1 VTGVRAGIVAAVL
14 ATLFVAVAPVAAD
27 APNPGAS
34 LAQLRQDVGGRGAA
48 ASPLRYAYLEKL
60 DSHLQAVA
68 ASRLGAG
75 SVASA
80 RLAARRQS
88 VTISPA
94 ADVLVDVYVRGD
106 LRRSAD
112 DLRALGM
119 RVSAV
124 SSRAPQRLVEGYLP
138 AAALPGAA
146 ALDSTQAIL
155 TTLSRVNAGSV
166 MSQGD
171 GAINGPA
178 ARAPLGV
185 GAAGAGVSVGI
196 ISDSIDQL
204 PTPGAGIASSVG
216 TGDLP
221 PNTVAL
227 SDSAGGTDE
236 GRAMAEI
243 VYDEAPNLSGIYF
256 ETANGGPAAKA
267 SAIDDLVAHGVKVI
281 ADDTTYLTEPFF
293 QDDVVA
299 QAVDRAKAAG
309 VAYFASAGND
319 SRNAWEGT
327 FTPAPSSTSED
338 FDPGPGV
345 DTMQAVAT
353 VPANVEVDVV
363 LQWAEPWGHAATN
376 LDLEIYDLTG
386 GTPTLV
392 ASSTS
397 DNALTGMPVEF
408 AGAVAGSAPAT
419 VGIVIRR
426 VSGAATPFMKYI
438 AYVNGPRLTMEHP
451 SIAGSIGPDA
461 ASASGALTVAAS
473 DYHTPQ
479 TPEAFSS
486 RGPVTH
492 FFDASS
498 NPLASPTVRQKPELA
513 APDNVD
519 TTVTGFTG
527 FQGTSAAAPA
537 AAGIAALI
545 RSAKPSMAI
554 DELYAIMTTPANALD
569 CTLSAAVPDPD
580 CGAGFTL
587 ADRAMAMA
595 LDPTPPVVAPVV
607 TPAVPDGA
615 NGWYRGPV
623 TVTWSASDPESPV
636 VDPAGCGEASP
647 GDGTSVLT
655 CSATSAGGTTSA
667 PLTIKRD
674 STAPSAPAITGIGA
688 KTYLPATLPKASA
701 VHCTAA
707 DPTSGIAGCTVTGY
721 GTAFG
726 AHTLT
731 ATATNA
737 AGLTT
742 TTTLR
747 FTVAKPVAIAH
758 LRLANVKLARLRSSG
773 LTLTIRVAAAST
785 RVVVKLVATV
795 PKAASTGTRSLTI
808 GTLTR
813 RNVGAGTHR
822 FRIALTQAGK
832 LALSTLARANLKVT
846 VGGSSARA
854 KAASLKGSLVVRR

>member
-1 VTGVRAGIVAAVL
+1 M
-14 ATLFVAVAPVAAD
+14 
-27 APNPGAS
+27 
-34 LAQLRQDVGGRGAA
+34 
-48 ASPLRYAYLEKL
+48 
-60 DSHLQAVA
+60 A

-88 VTISPA
+88 VAISPA
-94 ADVLVDVYVRGD
+94 GDVLVDVYVHGNF
-106 LRRSAD
+106 RRSAD

-138 AAALPGAA
+138 AAALPEAA

-171 GAINGPA
+171 GAIDGPA

-419 VGIVIRR
+419 IGIVIRR

-451 SIAGSIGPDA
+451 SNAGSIGPDA

-498 NPLASPTVRQKPELA
+498 NPLASPAVRQKPELA

-519 TTVTGFTG
+519 TTVHRVHGIPGHERRRSGRRGHRCADPVRQAEHGDRRALRDHDRPPRTRSTAR
-527 FQGTSAAAPA
+527 SAQQFPTPTAAPA
-537 AAGIAALI
+537 S
-545 RSAKPSMAI
+545 RSLTAR
-554 DELYAIMTTPANALD
+554 
-569 CTLSAAVPDPD
+569 V
-580 CGAGFTL
+580 
-587 ADRAMAMA
+587 AMA
-595 LDPTPPVVAPVV
+595 LDPTPPVVDAGR
-607 TPAVPDGA
+607 D
-615 NGWYRGPV
+615 
-623 TVTWSASDPESPV
+623 
-636 VDPAGCGEASP
+636 AGCARRRQRLVPRP
-647 GDGTSVLT
+647 GHCDLERLGSGV
-655 CSATSAGGTTSA
+655 AGRR
-667 PLTIKRD
+667 P
-674 STAPSAPAITGIGA
+674 
-688 KTYLPATLPKASA
+688 
-701 VHCTAA
+701 
-707 DPTSGIAGCTVTGY
+707 
-721 GTAFG
+721 
-726 AHTLT
+726 
-731 ATATNA
+731 
-737 AGLTT
+737 
-742 TTTLR
+742 
-747 FTVAKPVAIAH
+747 
-758 LRLANVKLARLRSSG
+758 SG
-773 LTLTIRVAAAST
+773 L
-785 RVVVKLVATV
+785 
-795 PKAASTGTRSLTI
+795 
-808 GTLTR
+808 R
-813 RNVGAGTHR
+813 RGEPG
-822 FRIALTQAGK
+822 
-832 LALSTLARANLKVT
+832 
-846 VGGSSARA
+846 
-854 KAASLKGSLVVRR
+854 